1 MTTRTRPAATTS
13 PSTDGDGR
21 SVVLDDLDEALVGIR
36 RVQQRP
42 GYRQRLLEGLPREVS
57 LGGLRL
63 LRVVQRASEPPTIG
77 TVAEVLAIDPSTASR
92 VVDRVVEDGLLE
104 RRACD
109 RDRRRARL
117 RVTEDGL
124 ELLAELTRR
133 RRELLRE
140 ITQDWEG
147 DELDRLVGLLERL
160 QDGFD
165 RLERAR

>member
-1 MTTRTRPAATTS
+1 
-13 PSTDGDGR
+13 
-21 SVVLDDLDEALVGIR
+21 
-36 RVQQRP
+36 
-42 GYRQRLLEGLPREVS
+42 
-57 LGGLRL
+57 L